1 MKRFLRAFVR
11 NKQSEFFS
19 RMLEIVL
26 DSQALVLFDLGAE
39 GAIQPRWNRVRESLH
54 YVGFEPDVRS
64 IPALMA
70 DDQGC
75 RRYEIVPSAIG
86 RDSESILNLCRD
98 PRVSSLLTPNWNFVN
113 VFPNADRFSIVERKA
128 IEVNTL
134 DSLNL
139 PRPDFIKLDVQGSE
153 LAVLSGAENALDGC
167 FGLEI
172 EVELLPIYFDQ
183 PLFGD
188 LSRFLAEKDFVFID
202 FTSLNRWGRQKYDGL
217 GTLVFGDA
225 LFLRTPESE
234 HVSNLDA
241 NSLKRYLAIC
251 LIYSRFDLID
261 VALKQHADS
270 SEFHQAQS
278 AISKLRK
285 SFNRSAT
292 YNKFTSR
299 LLSYLFG
306 IEKSSHMLY

>member
-1 MKRFLRAFVR
+1 MKRFLRAIVR
-11 NKQSEFFS
+11 NKQNEFFS
-19 RMLEIVL
+19 RMIEIVL
-26 DSQALVLFDLGAE
+26 DGQALVLFDLGAE
-39 GAIQPRWNRVRESLH
+39 GAIQPRWSRVRESLH

-86 RDSESILNLCRD
+86 RDPESILNLCRD
-98 PRVSSLLTPNWNFVN
+98 PRVSSLLTPNWSFVN
-113 VFPNADRFSIVERKA
+113 VFPNANRFSIVERIA

-134 DSLNL
+134 DSLQL
-139 PRPDFIKLDVQGSE
+139 QKPDFMKLDVQGSE
-153 LAVLSGAENALDGC
+153 LAVLSGAENALECC
-167 FGLEI
+167 FGLEVEI
-172 EVELLPIYFDQ
+172 ELLPIYFDQ

-202 FTSLNRWGRQKYDGL
+202 FTSLNRWGRQRYDGL

-234 HVSNLDA
+234 YVSSLDA

-251 LIYSRFDLID
+251 LIYNRFDLIEIAIQPH
-261 VALKQHADS
+261 VDS
-270 SEFHQAQS
+270 SDFRQAQS

-285 SFNRSAT
+285 SFVRSAA
-292 YNKFTSR
+292 YNNFNSR
-299 LLSYLFG
+299 LLSYFFG